1 MNPQILIDVF
11 EAVLKN
17 FPAAPV
23 EEAKTLLRA
32 EIAKRHY
39 DLQDEAFVEKLIEDE
54 ENPLETDFMEAF
66 QYYVG
71 GLNLDGNALREF
83 LKTDEGL
90 RALTLTFLANV
101 ESSIDQIYNTM
112 IARQFSES

>member
-1 MNPQILIDVF
+1 MNPKILIDVF
-11 EAVLKN
+11 EAVLKK

-32 EIAKRHY
+32 EIVKRHY

-66 QYYVG
+66 QYYVS

-90 RALTLTFLANV
+90 RALALTFLANV

>member
-39 DLQDEAFVEKLIEDE
+39 DLQD
-54 ENPLETDFMEAF
+54 
-66 QYYVG
+66 
-71 GLNLDGNALREF
+71 
-83 LKTDEGL
+83 
-90 RALTLTFLANV
+90 
-101 ESSIDQIYNTM
+101 
-112 IARQFSES
+112 